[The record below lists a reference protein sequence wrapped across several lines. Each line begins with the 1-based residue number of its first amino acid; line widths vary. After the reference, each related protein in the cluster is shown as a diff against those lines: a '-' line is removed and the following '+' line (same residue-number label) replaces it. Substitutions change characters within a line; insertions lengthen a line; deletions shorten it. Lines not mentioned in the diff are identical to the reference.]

1 MDNVSVSKGVFAF
14 QGSYR
19 IGRGKKRPGKAPLFN
34 ESWYKAYKEV
44 WSTIE
49 KSTQKINSD
58 IFARISED
66 LKSYVSSINYDDLSG
81 EIPTA
86 ILLTGV
92 NLPDHGAL
100 FQMLA
105 RKFQDITSHI
115 AIIQQRDS
123 YSLKNMM
130 EETVFQLINNSR
142 NKRTEIQKNHCTS
155 SMLNAWYQEYGSN
168 TPLLII
174 IPDFE
179 SFSAEILQNFIL
191 ILSVYSKTIKFVLIF
206 GVATAVHAA
215 HRSLP
220 HHVTSKLRVQVF
232 QAPSQVKSLSGVL
245 DGTVLSTETPF
256 KLTGRAFQLL
266 TDIFLFYDFSVN
278 GFLQGYK
285 MCMFQHFYGK
295 NINSLC
301 CNDDNI
307 GSRISALR
315 SEDLDEI
322 KKLNSIAEYV
332 RKLPVTKRDSL
343 NDEEFKELLS
353 TLINQVHTFTRTF
366 QITLKCLHHLTSD
379 LPNAPLGKQLREV
392 YAKAVSCAITE
403 SQEYKECLQYLGF
416 ISKEELL
423 TKLDAMKNIIEISTE
438 EKLLADVKL
447 DLEKYREVI
456 RNASPEVTKEN
467 TEVVDPGEKLNRAQ
481 LKEKLLKLSKKHSI
495 SPYKQAQTDVI
506 NYLDQKVFSIYLK
519 NPALLPGSEI
529 FFFND
534 GNAVKH
540 HIVGSPRA
548 AIHTGLN
555 NPQAYLDCSCCTV
568 TSQQPIV
575 ETMPDLSLI
584 YKLHL
589 EGRRLINMYDWLQ
602 SFLAIVC
609 PDQSGEERREVD
621 PELQARFTRAVAELQ
636 FLGFIK
642 SSRKKTDHVMRLTW
656 GCS

>member
-58 IFARISED
+58 IFARISDD

-115 AIIQQRDS
+115 AIMQQRDS

-301 CNDDNI
+301 CNGDNI

-322 KKLNSIAEYV
+322 KKLKSIAEYV

-343 NDEEFKELLS
+343 NDEEFK
-353 TLINQVHTFTRTF
+353 
-366 QITLKCLHHLTSD
+366 
-379 LPNAPLGKQLREV
+379 LREV

-447 DLEKYREVI
+447 DLEKYREAI

-467 TEVVDPGEKLNRAQ
+467 TAVVDPGEKLNRAQ

>member
-343 NDEEFKELLS
+343 NDEEFK
-353 TLINQVHTFTRTF
+353 
-366 QITLKCLHHLTSD
+366 
-379 LPNAPLGKQLREV
+379 LREV